1 MPDPTEQ
8 LAVIRAEYWDW
19 YEDDDEDR
27 YEDTKSF
34 ELVRNRLPH
43 VLAAVES
50 VLALHKPFEYAGLRQ
65 YCAECSGPT
74 GSGYRHS
81 WPCVTVRA
89 ITDALDAALSG
100 SAVIER

>member
-50 VLALHKPFEYAGLRQ
+50 VLALHKPGTVMPSRSGLPQ
-65 YCAECSGPT
+65 CIECSDADSSGPVP
-74 GSGYRHS
+74 
-81 WPCVTVRA
+81 WPCPTVRA
-89 ITDALDAALSG
+89 ITDALNGGGDDA
-100 SAVIER
+100 